1 MQGVAVERPKKS
13 REERGAGRAVLCIF
27 GVLFLTWGAYIAV
40 VAALLLGQY
49 PWLIVHLQ
57 PLDKKLATLAGFVLI
72 PLCLLLTLSRR
83 TRLLSGMGFFFVSGV
98 FTFVTSASCAVYVYN
113 YWPHWT
119 MVLGSLMVGYGIM
132 PTAALCAGAQ
142 NSWEDV
148 GKIASGGIMLF
159 SCLYLGLTL
168 MTLSFSAE
176 PIPHPPGPEDG
187 DE

>member
-1 MQGVAVERPKKS
+1 MAVEQHKKS

-27 GVLFLTWGAYIAV
+27 GVLFLTWGAYIVV

-49 PWLIVHLQ
+49 PWLIAHLQ
-57 PLDKKLATLAGFVLI
+57 PLDKKLAALSAFMLI
-72 PLCLLLTLSRR
+72 PFCLLLALFRR
-83 TRLLSGMGFFFVSGV
+83 TRLLSGMAFFAVSGI
-98 FTFVTSASCAVYVYN
+98 FTFVTSASCAVYVYH
-113 YWPHWT
+113 YWPAWAV
-119 MVLGSLMVGYGIM
+119 VLGSLMVGYGIM

-142 NSWEDV
+142 QQWSVV
-148 GKIASGGIMLF
+148 GQIASGGIMLF

-187 DE
+187 TE